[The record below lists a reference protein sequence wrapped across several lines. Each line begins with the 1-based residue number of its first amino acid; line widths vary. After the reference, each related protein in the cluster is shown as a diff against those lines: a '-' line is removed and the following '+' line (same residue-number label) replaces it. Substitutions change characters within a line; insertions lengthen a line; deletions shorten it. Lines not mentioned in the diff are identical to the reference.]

1 MSAPAYSPIPR
12 DTLEAAR
19 DLQERLGRFALAL
32 LVIAAVMAL
41 ASFGSHAATN
51 GQASESGGVVHE
63 LVHVA
68 ALGPALAVWLRCRG
82 KSMSA
87 TALEALDAGLTVGIC
102 SLFAL
107 LGLSARSSLSVAFS
121 VVLALT
127 YTLVG
132 RSILVVSSLRR
143 TLWISAVGSVPAVIY
158 FLTQGVSAAFGHS
171 AVSGQIFVTFGT
183 LWCVFAV
190 VTAAVNSRQLY
201 GLRAQIREIRKLGQ
215 YTLEE
220 KIGEGGMGSVYRAT
234 HALLRRP
241 AAIKLLSKQNA
252 SAQDLARFERE
263 VQLTSQL
270 SHPNTISIFDYGHSA
285 DGVFYYV
292 MEYLDGLDLQRLVT
306 AEGPLQPARAI
317 HILAQVCGSLG
328 ESHALG
334 LIHRDIKPANIVLT
348 ERIDEPDI
356 VKVVDFG
363 LVKTQEKDEGDSRVG
378 AIMGTPMYLAPE
390 AILDP
395 ATIDAR
401 TDIYAIGAVAYFLLA
416 GRNAFEAETVIGI
429 LGKHL
434 MTEPEA
440 PSVQLGKP
448 LPSDLER
455 IVLQCLAK
463 DRAARPA
470 SVSALAAALLAC
482 KDAPRYDR
490 VAATSWWQQRGA
502 KLRAGACRGV
512 AGSASTMA
520 IDWRERRN
528 RLASA
533 Q

>member
-1 MSAPAYSPIPR
+1 MSTPAYSPVPL

-19 DLQERLGRFALAL
+19 DLQDRLGRFALAL
-32 LVIAAVMAL
+32 FVIAVVMAV
-41 ASFGSHAATN
+41 ASIGSHVATD
-51 GQASESGGVVHE
+51 GQASESGGIVHE

-82 KSMSA
+82 KSMSVA
-87 TALEALDAGLTVGIC
+87 ALEMLDAGLTISIC
-102 SLFAL
+102 LLFAL

-143 TLWISAVGSVPAVIY
+143 TLWISTVAMIPAVIY
-158 FLTQGVSAAFGHS
+158 FGTQGVSAAFGHS
-171 AVSGQIFVTFGT
+171 AASSQIFVTFGT

-190 VTAAVNSRQLY
+190 LTAAVNSRQLY

-220 KIGEGGMGSVYRAT
+220 KIGQGGMGAVYRAT
-234 HALLRRP
+234 HAMLRRP
-241 AAIKLLSKQNA
+241 AAIKLLSKQSA
-252 SAQDLARFERE
+252 SPQDLARFERE
-263 VQLTSQL
+263 VQLTSRL
-270 SHPNTISIFDYGHSA
+270 SHPNTVSIFDYGHSA

-292 MEYLDGLDLQRLVT
+292 MEYLDGFDLERLVT
-306 AEGPLQPARAI
+306 AEGPLEPARVI

-363 LVKTQEKDEGDSRVG
+363 LVKTQEKDDGDSRVG
-378 AIMGTPMYLAPE
+378 AIRGTPMYLAPE
-390 AILDP
+390 AILEP
-395 ATIDAR
+395 ATVDAR
-401 TDIYAIGAVAYFLLA
+401 TDIYALGAVAYFLLA
-416 GRNAFEAETVIGI
+416 GRNAFEAETVIGV

-434 MTEPEA
+434 ITVPPP
-440 PSVQLGKP
+440 PSEQLGRP
-448 LPSDLER
+448 LPPDLER

-463 DRAARPA
+463 ERDARPA
-470 SVSALAAALLAC
+470 SVGALVAALLAC
-482 KDAPRYDR
+482 GDAPRYDK
-490 VAATSWWQQRGA
+490 AAAAAWWQQRGA
-502 KLRAGACRGV
+502 KLRTGAGRAV
-512 AGSASTMA
+512 TGSAATMA
-520 IDWRERRN
+520 IDLRER
-528 RLASA
+528 A
-533 Q
+533 QGVAPAP